1 MKKRTYWIL
10 GIVGIIAAFLIIPEA
25 YPYVT
30 KRSHDTEAVNA
41 EKITENEAIA
51 TFAGGCFWC
60 MEPPFEKVKG
70 VKEVISGYTDGS
82 MKNPSYKEVSSG
94 STEHVEAVMVKYD
107 PQVISYEQLLDI
119 FWRQIDPTD
128 DQGQFV
134 DRGQQYTTGI
144 FYHNEKQKELA
155 EQSKEELNESNRFEE
170 TIVTPIKEAST
181 FYKAEQYHQDYYKK
195 NTTRYNI
202 YRDNSGRDDFLEKY
216 WGDDLKLNLPKKSEK
231 ENKNQ
236 ASRQEE
242 LKQKLTDMQYK
253 VTQEDGTE
261 PAYDNKYW
269 DHKQAGIYVD
279 IVSGEALFSSTH
291 KYKSGT
297 GWPSFT
303 QPIDKDHIVLKE
315 DNSLFGTRT
324 EVRSKNADSHLGHVF
339 DDGPEPTG
347 KRYCMNSAAL
357 RFIPKE
363 EMKEKG
369 YGEYLYLFEESST

>member
-41 EKITENEAIA
+41 EKITDNEAIA

-82 MKNPSYKEVSSG
+82 KKNPSYKEVSSG

-107 PQVISYEQLLDI
+107 PQVISYEELLDI

-128 DQGQFV
+128 DKGQFV

-155 EQSKEELNESNRFEE
+155 EQSKEELKESNRFEE

-181 FYKAEQYHQDYYKK
+181 LYKAEQYHQDYYKK

-216 WGDDLKLNLPKKSEK
+216 WGDDLKLNLPKKSEE

-303 QPIDKDHIVLKE
+303 QPIDKDYIVLKE

-324 EVRSKNADSHLGHVF
+324 EVRSKKADSHLGHVF

-363 EMKEKG
+363 EMKDKG
-369 YGEYLYLFEESST
+369 YEEYLYLFEESST